1 MVGIVLVSHSRPL
14 AMATQELVRA
24 MTGPGLSLAVAAGA
38 GENHAELGT
47 DAVEISEAIR
57 AVQAGDGVLVLM
69 DMGSAILSSETALDL
84 MDEKDRRNVRFC
96 PAPFVEG
103 AVAAGVTANLGASLD
118 DVFAEAIGALKQKGN
133 ALHVEPAVAVAPSD
147 DGKTIPASSEA
158 RVLRLTVCNVHGLHA
173 RPAACLIGGVKSF
186 QSKITVRNMSNRR
199 GPVSVKSLSALASL
213 EILQDHEIEVSAAGP
228 DAEAALQK
236 IGELAEGGFGEAV
249 PAGRQGASPAGVAP
263 ARASKAPSEP
273 VPISDGLAIGPV
285 FYLRAATFDVPQN
298 QIEDIAA
305 ETKRLNDAVAA
316 TGNALVQRRGE
327 MAGRVGDANAG
338 IYDAQILALQDPE
351 LIGHAQRLISDEHK
365 NAAVAWSEA
374 NRQIVDRYAALQDT
388 YLRERAAD
396 IADVGL
402 QVLERLGVKVSNSAQ
417 PAEPS
422 ILIADDLTPRQVA
435 ALSRNM
441 TLGVILLDGGP
452 TAHSSILLKALG
464 LPALIQA
471 RGALVNLDRAQPR
484 LVAFDGATGK
494 IWLDPAPDFVADL
507 KKRQSQEGERVRREK
522 EASAQPGATAD
533 GNRIEIFANVGEIG
547 DAKGAIELGAEG
559 IGLLRTEFLFL
570 NREEAPTEDE
580 QVQALDEIAEQF
592 EEKPV
597 IVRTLDIGGD
607 KEVAYLRMAKE
618 VNPFLGVRA
627 LRLCFRREDLFET
640 QLRAIL
646 RAAHGRDFKIMFP
659 MVADIGDLARARA
672 SLEKAHA
679 DLAAKNIPHRWPIEA
694 GIMVEIPSAALQAD
708 VLAEQADFFSI
719 GTNDLTQ
726 YALAADRGNPD
737 LGLYQDPLHPGV
749 LRLIEMIVGAAR
761 KRERPVA
768 VCGEAASDESAALV
782 LVGLGVTELSA
793 TAGKI
798 PRLKA
803 ALRTHSMKALQQL
816 AASALECRSAGEVR
830 ALASRQLASG
840 AR

>member
-14 AMATQELVRA
+14 ALATQELVRA

-57 AVQAGDGVLVLM
+57 AVQSGDGVLVLM

-84 MDEKDRRNVRFC
+84 MDEKERRNVRFC

-118 DVFAEAIGALKQKGN
+118 DVFAEAIGALKQKTS
-133 ALHVEPAVAVAPSD
+133 ALHAEAVEPVAPLAD
-147 DGKTIPASSEA
+147 KKTNATPTDA
-158 RVLRLTVCNVHGLHA
+158 RILRLTVRNAHGLHA

-186 QSKITVRNMSNRR
+186 QSEITVRNLSTQR

-213 EILQDHEIEVSAAGP
+213 EILQDHEIEFAATGP
-228 DAEAALQK
+228 DADVALQK
-236 IGELAEGGFGEAV
+236 IGELAQGGFGEAV
-249 PAGRQGASPAGVAP
+249 PASG
-263 ARASKAPSEP
+263 KAFDAKTITPTPPSQTSDP
-273 VPISDGLAIGPV
+273 VPISAGVAIGPA
-285 FYLRAATFDVPQN
+285 FYLQTEVFDVPRN
-298 QIEDIAA
+298 RIEDVAA

-316 TGNALVQRRGE
+316 TENDLAQRRGE
-327 MAGRVGDANAG
+327 MAGRVGDVNAG
-338 IYDAQILALQDPE
+338 IYDAQLLALQDPE
-351 LIGHAQRLISDEHK
+351 LTGHALRLISDERK
-365 NAAVAWSEA
+365 NAALAWAEA
-374 NRQIVDRYAALQDT
+374 NRQVVDQYASLQNA

-402 QVLERLGVKVSNSAQ
+402 QVLERLSGAASVHGE
-417 PAEPS
+417 PAGPS

-435 ALSRNM
+435 ALNKER

-464 LPALIQA
+464 LPAVIQA
-471 RGALVNLDRAQPR
+471 RAAMANADRAKPR
-484 LVAFDGATGK
+484 HVAFDGTTGK
-494 IWLDPAPDFVADL
+494 IWLDPTPDFVADL
-507 KKRQSQEGERVRREK
+507 KKRQLQEGERARREK
-522 EASAQPGATAD
+522 EASAQLGATAD
-533 GNRIEIFANVGEIG
+533 GNRIEIFANVGQVC
-547 DAKGAIELGAEG
+547 DTKGAIELGAEG

-570 NREEAPTEDE
+570 NREEAPTEEE
-580 QVQALDEIAEQF
+580 QVAALGEIAARF
-592 EEKPV
+592 HGKPV

-607 KEVAYLRMAKE
+607 KDVSYLQMPKE
-618 VNPFLGVRA
+618 ANPFLGVRA

-646 RAAHGRDFKIMFP
+646 RAGHGRDFKIMFP
-659 MVADIGDLARARA
+659 MVADIGDLALALA

-679 DLAAKNIPHRWPIEA
+679 ALAARNIRHRWPIET

-708 VLAEQADFFSI
+708 ALAEQADFFSI

-726 YALAADRGNPD
+726 YALAADRGNPE

-749 LRLIEMIVGAAR
+749 LRLMEMIVGAAR
-761 KRERPVA
+761 RHRRLVA
-768 VCGEAASDESAALV
+768 VCGEAASDEAAALV

-793 TAGKI
+793 TAAKI

-803 ALRTHSMKALQQL
+803 TLRTQTMKALQQL

-830 ALASRQLASG
+830 ALVSRHIASE

>member
-57 AVQAGDGVLVLM
+57 AVQSPDGVLVLM

-103 AVAAGVTANLGASLD
+103 AVAAGVTANLGASLA
-118 DVFAEAIGALKQKGN
+118 DVFAEAIGALKQKRS
-133 ALHVEPAVAVAPSD
+133 ALHGEPAAPVALSVDEKANIS
-147 DGKTIPASSEA
+147 PANA
-158 RVLRLTVCNVHGLHA
+158 RVLRLTVRNPHGLHA
-173 RPAACLIGGVKSF
+173 RPAAALINGVKSF
-186 QSKITVRNMSNRR
+186 HAEITVRNLSNQR

-213 EILQDHEIEVSAAGP
+213 EILQDHEIEVAATGP
-228 DAEAALQK
+228 DAEAALKK
-236 IGELAEGGFGEAV
+236 IGELAERGFGE
-249 PAGRQGASPAGVAP
+249 VAP
-263 ARASKAPSEP
+263 AGGKGAALVGATSAPALNPSEP
-273 VPISDGLAIGPV
+273 VPISGGVAIGPA
-285 FYLRAATFDVPQN
+285 FYMQAATFEVPRH

-316 TGNALVQRRGE
+316 TENALAQRRGE
-327 MAGRVGDANAG
+327 MAGRVGNVNAG

-351 LIGHAQRLISDEHK
+351 LIGHALRLISDERK
-365 NAAVAWSEA
+365 NAALAWSEA
-374 NRQIVDRYAALQDT
+374 NRQVVDRYASLQDP

-396 IADVGL
+396 IADVGH
-402 QVLERLGVKVSNSAQ
+402 QVLERLGAKASSDGE

-435 ALSRNM
+435 ALNRKL
-441 TLGVILLDGGP
+441 TLGVILLGGGP

-464 LPALIQA
+464 LPAVIQA
-471 RGALVNLDRAQPR
+471 RGALGNRDRAKAG

-494 IWLDPAPDFVADL
+494 IWLDPSPELVTDL
-507 KKRQSQEGERVRREK
+507 KKRQLQEDEQARQEK

-533 GNRIEIFANVGEIG
+533 GTRVEIFANVGQVC
-547 DAKGAIELGAEG
+547 DATGAIELGAEG
-559 IGLLRTEFLFL
+559 VGLLRTEFLFL
-570 NREEAPTEDE
+570 NREEAPTEEE
-580 QVQALDEIAEQF
+580 QVTALGEIAAQF
-592 EEKPV
+592 EDKPI

-607 KEVAYLRMAKE
+607 KDVSYLHMPKE
-618 VNPFLGVRA
+618 SNPFLGVRA

-659 MVADIGDLARARA
+659 MVADIGDLTRARA

-694 GIMVEIPSAALQAD
+694 GIMVEIPSAALQANL
-708 VLAEQADFFSI
+708 LAEQADFFSI

-726 YALAADRGNPD
+726 YALAADRGNPE
-737 LGLYQDPLHPGV
+737 LGAYQDPLHPGV

-761 KRERPVA
+761 KHHRLVA
-768 VCGEAASDESAALV
+768 VCGEAASDETAALV

-793 TAGKI
+793 TAAKI

-803 ALRTHSMKALQQL
+803 TLRTQTMKALQQL
-816 AASALECRSAGEVR
+816 AASALDCRSAGEVR
-830 ALASRQLASG
+830 ALVSHHRDLEN
-840 AR
+840 R